1 MQEFCYDFLFPVLYP
16 FVQIHHSDR
25 KTKFLCDHGEEWSQK
40 DKHSEDFVLLAGKLA

>member
-16 FVQIHHSDR
+16 FVQIHQTG

-40 DKHSEDFVLLAGKLA
+40 DKHSEDFVVN